1 MVFGDGITWVL
12 ILGLVFTVFGGLVL
26 FSNAFLAA
34 LKQTLWKDSESA
46 KQHIPA
52 RYRYLEDR
60 YVSGLSTF
68 LLGLV
73 CLGCYTAIKL
83 WA

>member
-1 MVFGDGITWVL
+1 MVFGDDAW
-12 ILGLVFTVFGGLVL
+12 ILGLGLFFTVFGGLVL
-26 FSNAFLAA
+26 FSDRFLKA
-34 LKQTLWKDSESA
+34 LKNTLWRDGEYA
-46 KQHIPA
+46 KRNIPA

-73 CLGCYTAIKL
+73 FLCSYAAVKL